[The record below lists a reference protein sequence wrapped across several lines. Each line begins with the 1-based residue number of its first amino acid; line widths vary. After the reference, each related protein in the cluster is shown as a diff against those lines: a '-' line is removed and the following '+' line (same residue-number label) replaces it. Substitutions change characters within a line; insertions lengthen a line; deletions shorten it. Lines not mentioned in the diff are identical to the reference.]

1 MACALFGTGC
11 TAEYDG
17 GDELLSEY
25 TVVRLKVSGFAENSS
40 EPDAHIATV
49 WGYRFEDDVLKEI
62 IIPSELDADGRCMF
76 RPVEKKGE
84 VCFLVNAGQ
93 LEELE
98 QMRPDVTT
106 KTEFLNLSAD
116 IDEMISD
123 EGYVVMSG
131 QMDLERVSASGE
143 AVNLKR
149 SVARVDLSSLDKGV
163 NVLQVTIKG
172 MYRQG
177 YVCERSDKAA
187 PSVSA
192 VLDFSKEYTSFNNCT
207 EPLLYLPEQSGVKS
221 EVEVI
226 AVSNGAHY
234 RLTTSLPAV
243 IERNVIYTLRV
254 HGRGGDLSIETTTD
268 EWEEGTQT
276 ESDKLL
282 KGKINVAASLLSE
295 GVRVNATGD
304 SVFIPY
310 TGSDMHLAFMGEE
323 GASVVIEGKVNG
335 VDVHPVSVKNL
346 QQIAMVDVQSKLRV
360 PGTSEE
366 YIYVEIYR
374 NKVHTGQVVLVV
386 EPSPV
391 RLEGLLQLDENGIC
405 DFGRYIE
412 GELGRLML
420 PEGKTARMEYADEES
435 PWIKLVSVDNGY
447 RLLGGWKPNDPKA
460 DGRVQ
465 EGKLVI
471 SDMDGKHEEAYI
483 IRRRNWGLPVV
494 NINGTWW
501 CKYNLRGNV
510 KRFEDQ
516 LLPKDDP
523 AKDVDLLDYLNTC
536 DEADLLPVLGYQY
549 QAGYPEG
556 YPLRH
561 DGTAF
566 YYEGMRVSAQ
576 SFGTLAPE
584 EMAPEGYRIPAYEDY
599 AFFARNTD
607 FNVGGIGTR
616 TYQNAAGQTITV
628 TITERDVSFEGQPYG
643 IMAFYDFEYEGK
655 HWVLYGLGHQWNT
668 TPGNIAR
675 MSILLATYGHSSH
688 SWMMEG
694 YAQADRPGENW
705 LKFVAQNNTKTR
717 VVRCVKIP
725 VEYVIE

>member
-25 TVVRLKVSGFAENSS
+25 TVTRLKVTGFAENNL

-49 WGYRFEDDVLKEI
+49 RGYRFEDGVLKEI
-62 IIPSELDADGRCMF
+62 IIPSEPDADGQCMF

-84 VCFLVNAGQ
+84 VCFLVNVGQ

-116 IDEMISD
+116 IDAMISD

-131 QMDLERVSASGE
+131 QMDLERVPASGE
-143 AVNLKR
+143 TVNLKR

-177 YVCERSDKAA
+177 YVCERSDKAV
-187 PSVSA
+187 PSASA
-192 VLDFSKEYTSFNNCT
+192 VLDFSKDYAGFSNRT

-234 RLTTSLPAV
+234 RLVTSLPVV

-254 HGRGGDLSIETTTD
+254 YGQGGNLSIETTTD

-346 QQIAMVDVQSKLRV
+346 QQIAMVDVQSKL
-360 PGTSEE
+360 
-366 YIYVEIYR
+366 
-374 NKVHTGQVVLVV
+374 
-386 EPSPV
+386 PSPV

-412 GELGRLML
+412 GELGRLIL

-465 EGKLVI
+465 EGKLII

-566 YYEGMRVSAQ
+566 YYEGMRASAQ
-576 SFGTLAPE
+576 SFGTLVPE

>member
-62 IIPSELDADGRCMF
+62 IIPSEPDADGRCMF

>member
-25 TVVRLKVSGFAENSS
+25 TVARLKVSGFAENSS

-49 WGYRFEDDVLKEI
+49 RGYRFEDDVLKEI
-62 IIPSELDADGRCMF
+62 IIPSEPDADGRCMF

-131 QMDLERVSASGE
+131 QMDLERVPASGE

-187 PSVSA
+187 PSASA

-374 NKVHTGQVVLVV
+374 NKVHTGRVVLVV